1 MGVCLSAEEKAAKEQ
16 SNIIDRQLEEDN
28 KKFKKECKILLLGKL
43 LQEHIEIAAEWIG
56 SGESGKS
63 TIVKQMKIIHQNGYS
78 HDELEMY
85 RITIYKNLIDSAQA
99 VVLAL
104 RKFRMEPMEPI
115 NRVYADKIMDYRIDA
130 DAGFVLSADIVRSI
144 ESLWHDSI
152 IPSVLDRSS
161 EFYLMDSAT

>member
-1 MGVCLSAEEKAAKEQ
+1 
-16 SNIIDRQLEEDN
+16 
-28 KKFKKECKILLLGKL
+28 
-43 LQEHIEIAAEWIG
+43 
-56 SGESGKS
+56 
-63 TIVKQMKIIHQNGYS
+63 MKIIHQNGYS